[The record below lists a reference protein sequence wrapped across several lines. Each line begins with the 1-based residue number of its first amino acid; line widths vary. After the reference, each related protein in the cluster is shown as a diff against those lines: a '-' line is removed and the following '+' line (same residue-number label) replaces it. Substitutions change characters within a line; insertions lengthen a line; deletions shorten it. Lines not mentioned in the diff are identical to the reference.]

1 MTENV
6 RDLINNLLRAV
17 EYEREAE
24 RRRHIEEIRQLSGAQ
39 REEKGRAL
47 IGLIKRKAG
56 RALGGD
62 YLYTF
67 RKKGSGF
74 LPDTQINV
82 GDQVIISQFDPL
94 DSHNPSGTVYE
105 VTARNLTVSCNV
117 ALAMNNSRPLRLDL
131 YVNDTTF
138 QRMEAALTELKSS
151 FNSKLQAI
159 LSGDYNANSTPK
171 GFVSAKLNDVQ
182 QRAVDYALANNGY
195 YSIQGPP
202 GTGKTHTAAHL
213 ITEIVAAG
221 QRVLVT
227 ADSNAAVDNI
237 LRKLSEMGHKALRIG
252 NPIRVNRDLKH
263 HTLDYKVLQSVLYQD
278 YLQTEHAIEL
288 LKDKQTR
295 YERPTAKTTRGL
307 KADRLVALYNEDK
320 QLRGLNKH
328 MVRRFRPW
336 LKLQLKI
343 DDLYDN
349 LREVKEEI
357 QNSLL
362 TSHRIICTTNS
373 TAGSELLTYQRFDWV
388 IIDEAAQ
395 ASIPSSAIPILKGE
409 RFVLLGDHFQLP
421 PVVLSKEAKELGL
434 DQSLMDYLA
443 VCYPFQ
449 LTRLSVQ
456 YRMHRSINNLVS
468 DLFYDGQLVAH
479 STVRERKFDFTK
491 SVIDLYQ
498 VTGRE
503 RRLKDSKSYYNE
515 AEVTCV
521 VDLVK
526 KMLNRG
532 LSPNQI
538 AVISPYKAQVNALL
552 MALNQQ
558 LEIDTVD
565 AFQGREKD
573 LVIISFVR
581 SNIHDSIGF
590 LSDYRRLNVS
600 ISRAKKK
607 LIMVGDFNMLIA
619 HPLFERLIKV
629 LGTVQLVNMPRF
641 STSSGLEVSCS
652 PITI

>member
-6 RDLINNLLRAV
+6 RDLLNNLLRAV
-17 EYEREAE
+17 EYEREDE
-24 RRRHIEEIRQLSGAQ
+24 RRRHSEEIKQLSGAE
-39 REEKGRAL
+39 REAKGRAL
-47 IGLIKRKAG
+47 IGLIKRKSG

-67 RKKGSGF
+67 RKKGSSF
-74 LPDTQINV
+74 LPDSQINV

-94 DSHNPSGTVYE
+94 DAHNPSGTVYE
-105 VTARNLTVSCNV
+105 VTARNLTVACAN
-117 ALAMNNSRPLRLDL
+117 ALTMNNSRPLRLDL

-138 QRMEAALTELKSS
+138 QRMEAALTELKSG

-171 GFVSAKLNDVQ
+171 GFVSTALNETQ

-213 ITEIVAAG
+213 IAEIVAAG

-237 LRKLSEMGHKALRIG
+237 LRKLSEMGQKALRIG

-263 HTLDYKVLQSVLYQD
+263 HTLDYKVLQSVLYQE
-278 YLQTEHAIEL
+278 YLHAEQQIEQ

-307 KADRLVALYNEDK
+307 KAERLVALYNEDR

-343 DDLYDN
+343 DDLYDR

-362 TSHRIICTTNS
+362 SSHRIICTTNS

-388 IIDEAAQ
+388 VIDEAAQ
-395 ASIPSSAIPILKGE
+395 ASIPSSAIPLLKGE
-409 RFVLLGDHFQLP
+409 RFVLVGDHFQLP
-421 PVVLSKEAKELGL
+421 PVVLSQEAKELCM
-434 DQSLMDYLA
+434 DRSLMDYLA
-443 VCYPFQ
+443 QLYPFQ
-449 LTRLSVQ
+449 LTRLNVQ
-456 YRMHRSINNLVS
+456 YRMHRSINQLVS
-468 DLFYDGQLVAH
+468 DLFYDGQLVAD
-479 STVRERKFDFTK
+479 SMVAERKFAFDKT
-491 SVIDLYQ
+491 VIDLYQ
-498 VTGRE
+498 VKGYE
-503 RRLKDSKSYYNE
+503 RRLKDGKSYYNA
-515 AEVTCV
+515 AEVDCV

-526 KMLNRG
+526 KLTARG
-532 LSPNQI
+532 LKAEQI

-552 MALNQQ
+552 TALEQQ

-573 LVIISFVR
+573 VVIISFVR
-581 SNIHDSIGF
+581 SNLHENIGF
-590 LSDYRRLNVS
+590 LRDYRRLNVS

-607 LIMVGDFNMLIA
+607 LIMVGDFNMLKSD
-619 HPLFERLIKV
+619 PLFERLLKV
-629 LGTVQLVNMPRF
+629 LSRVPLVNAAIK
-641 STSSGLEVSCS
+641 GDVQ
-652 PITI
+652 